1 MDGYKDGDRRR
12 SDALEV
18 TRPLVRGSRNPL
30 HKTPPATCHA
40 ALIGNCQ
47 CETGNT
53 FILATFTTPCALPSQ
68 NQDISQI
75 SITPLNFT
83 LFLRYHPR
91 SSKPRNTLSTRNGCK
106 PIIAAKDAKS
116 AKAVEPCKK
125 KLCIRKRTSREAK
138 RFAPYSTRYCT
149 FYTAK
154 NLIGFSGV

>member
-18 TRPLVRGSRNPL
+18 TRPLVRGSRGPL
-30 HKTPPATCHA
+30 RKTPPATCHA

-53 FILATFTTPCALPSQ
+53 FTLATFTTPLRSAQSKSRYLTHR
-68 NQDISQI
+68 

-91 SSKPRNTLSTRNGCK
+91 SSKRGCPFPK
-106 PIIAAKDAKS
+106 LI
-116 AKAVEPCKK
+116 
-125 KLCIRKRTSREAK
+125 KLCLSHEFPEADPRPFGK
-138 RFAPYSTRYCT
+138 HCKAGQTRFAMFELALMAMRLLP
-149 FYTAK
+149 
-154 NLIGFSGV
+154 